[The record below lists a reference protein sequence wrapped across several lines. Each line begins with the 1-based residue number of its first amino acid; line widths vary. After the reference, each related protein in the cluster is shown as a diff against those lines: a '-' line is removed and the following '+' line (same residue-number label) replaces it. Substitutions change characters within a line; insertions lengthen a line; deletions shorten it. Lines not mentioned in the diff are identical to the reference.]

1 MARDESVTCCHH
13 GSAASSALTGLV
25 VGALAGGIAALLLA
39 PRSGAETRARLRR
52 VADDSRERAERLPVA
67 VREAT
72 EAAVEAF
79 TETLGAGQGAHA
91 GRHPG

>member
-1 MARDESVTCCHH
+1 MSRNERVTCCHQS
-13 GSAASSALTGLV
+13 SAAGTALTGFV

-39 PRSGAETRARLRR
+39 PRSGTETRARLRR
-52 VADDSRERAERLPVA
+52 VAEDSRERAERLPVA